1 MRHKGQWI
9 LIEGPFK
16 AASDANNDEFTVFS
30 PDFYDLASASLWRG
44 ARSYELSTSAFH
56 EILQEFLLQTQNNV
70 PPLLK
75 ASWQEPAK
83 ADFNEALSQIQKRI
97 HDGIIQKAV
106 PVVFARSS
114 QKVLPEEKARMLLNL
129 LKAPANLY
137 VYGFWQNG
145 SGLLGATPEV
155 LFDYSSHVLKT
166 MALAGTCPKNEAS
179 NRESLLTD
187 KKEMQEHGLVLED
200 ILEVLKGFGEAKTKG
215 PYIAELPTLYHL
227 KTDIEIH
234 CNQDPDFISLVN
246 SLHPTP
252 ALGVAPRSSGYK
264 WMKDLPGQ
272 ESRKA
277 FGAPFA
283 LLTRKEALC
292 LVAIRNLQ
300 WNNTECMIGSGCGVL
315 AASELEREWQE
326 LYQKRLSVRKILG
339 LEA

>member
-1 MRHKGQWI
+1 M
-9 LIEGPFK
+9 
-16 AASDANNDEFTVFS
+16 
-30 PDFYDLASASLWRG
+30 
-44 ARSYELSTSAFH
+44 
-56 EILQEFLLQTQNNV
+56 

-83 ADFNEALSQIQKRI
+83 NDFSKALLQIQKRI
-97 HDGIIQKAV
+97 HDGEIQKAV

-114 QKVLPEEKARMLLNL
+114 QKVLREEKAQMILSL

-137 VYGFWQNG
+137 VYGFWQSEN
-145 SGLLGATPEV
+145 GLLGATPEV
-155 LFDYSSHVLKT
+155 LFDYSNQVLKT
-166 MALAGTCPKNEAS
+166 MALAGTCPKNEAAH
-179 NRESLLTD
+179 RESLLAD

-200 ILEVLKGFGEAKTKG
+200 ILEVLKDLGEAKTRG

-246 SLHPTP
+246 NLHPTP
-252 ALGVAPRSSGYK
+252 ALGVAPRGFGYK
-264 WMKDLPGQ
+264 WMKELPGQ